1 MAPPLVALL
10 KWKGAGV
17 QLRILIQR
25 SFCFIFLVLFAG
37 TAYSQP
43 YPARSVRI
51 IVTFPAGGT
60 SDILTRILGQ
70 KLSESFG
77 QQVVVDNRAGGSG
90 IIATELAARAAPDGY
105 TLIMGYVGTHAINP
119 ALFAKLSYDP
129 VKDFS
134 PISLVAVAPNILVI
148 HPSLPVRST
157 KELIALAKTK
167 PAQLYFSSAGNG
179 SAPHLAGVLF
189 ATMAGVNIVHVPYKG
204 APQATQDLIAGQVQ
218 MQFPTIPVVLPFI
231 KSERLR
237 AVAVT
242 SLKRSPA
249 LPELPTIAES
259 GILGYEAVSWYGVLG
274 PAGLPRDVIAKLNTE
289 IGRIL
294 RLTDIKDSYATQ
306 GAEAEPGTP
315 EQFAGLIKSEI
326 QKWGKVVR
334 DSGAKID

>member
-1 MAPPLVALL
+1 M
-10 KWKGAGV
+10 

-25 SFCFIFLVLFAG
+25 SFWFIFLGLFAG
-37 TAYSQP
+37 TAYSQA

-70 KLSESFG
+70 KLAESFG

-90 IIATELAARAAPDGY
+90 IIASEFAARAAPDGY

-129 VKDFS
+129 VKDFA
-134 PISLVAVAPNILVI
+134 PVSLVAVAPNILVI
-148 HPSLPVRST
+148 HPSLPVKST
-157 KELIALAKTK
+157 KELIALAKKK
-167 PAQLYFSSAGNG
+167 PGQLLFSSAGNG

-189 ATMAGVNIVHVPYKG
+189 GTMAGVNIVHVPYKG

-259 GILGYEAVSWYGVLG
+259 GIPAYEAVSWYGVLG
-274 PAGLPRDVIAKLNTE
+274 PAGLPRDVIAKLNAE

-294 RLTDIKDSYATQ
+294 RLPDIRDSYATQ

>member
-1 MAPPLVALL
+1 M
-10 KWKGAGV
+10 
-17 QLRILIQR
+17 QLRILIPR
-25 SFCFIFLVLFAG
+25 SFYFVIPFLFAG
-37 TAYSQP
+37 AAYSQAFP
-43 YPARSVRI
+43 SKPVRI

-70 KLSESFG
+70 KLSESLG
-77 QQVVVDNRAGGSG
+77 HQVVVDNRAGGSG
-90 IIATELAARAAPDGY
+90 IIGAELVARAAPDGY

-119 ALFAKLSYDP
+119 ALYAKLSYDP

-134 PISLVAVAPNILVI
+134 PVSLVAVAPNILVI
-148 HPSLPVRST
+148 HPSLPVKST
-157 KELIALAKTK
+157 KELIALAKKK

-189 ATMAGVNIVHVPYKG
+189 ATMAGVNIIHVPYKG

-237 AVAVT
+237 AIAVT

-259 GILGYEAVSWYGVLG
+259 GIRDYEAVSWYGVLG
-274 PAGLPRDVIAKLNTE
+274 PAGLPRDVIAKLNME
-289 IGRIL
+289 IGKVL
-294 RLTDIKDSYATQ
+294 RLPDVNDSYTKQ

>member
-1 MAPPLVALL
+1 M
-10 KWKGAGV
+10 

-25 SFCFIFLVLFAG
+25 SFWFIFLVLFG
-37 TAYSQP
+37 STAYSQA

-129 VKDFS
+129 VTDFS

-259 GILGYEAVSWYGVLG
+259 GIRGYEAVSWYGVLG
-274 PAGLPRDVIAKLNTE
+274 PAGLPHDVIAKLNTE

-294 RLTDIKDSYATQ
+294 RLPDIKDSYATQ

>member
-1 MAPPLVALL
+1 M
-10 KWKGAGV
+10 

-25 SFCFIFLVLFAG
+25 SFSFIFLVLFFG
-37 TAYSQP
+37 TAYSQA

-90 IIATELAARAAPDGY
+90 IIASELAAKAAPDGY

-129 VKDFS
+129 IKDFA
-134 PISLVAVAPNILVI
+134 PVSLVAVAPNILVI
-148 HPSLPVRST
+148 HPSLPVKST
-157 KELIALAKTK
+157 KELIALAKKK
-167 PAQLYFSSAGNG
+167 PGQLLFSSAGNG

-189 ATMAGVNIVHVPYKG
+189 GTMAGVNVVHVPYKG

-231 KSERLR
+231 KSNRLR

-259 GILGYEAVSWYGVLG
+259 GIPAYEAVSWYGVLG
-274 PAGLPRDVIAKLNTE
+274 PSGLPRDVIAKLNAE

-294 RLTDIKDSYATQ
+294 RLPDIRDSYATQ

>member
-1 MAPPLVALL
+1 M
-10 KWKGAGV
+10 

-25 SFCFIFLVLFAG
+25 SFWFIFLVLFG
-37 TAYSQP
+37 STAYSQA

-259 GILGYEAVSWYGVLG
+259 GIRGYEAVSWYGVLG
-274 PAGLPRDVIAKLNTE
+274 PAGLPHDVIAKLNTE

-294 RLTDIKDSYATQ
+294 RLPDIKDSYATQ